1 MNIVVRYANGMVE
14 EFDTNALTSPDP
26 FRGSSGDFQANIC
39 TDVQVRLDLLEAE
52 GLRIDVYWYDTL
64 ADRLTRRVR
73 LGPDGT
79 SAEVDGDGGGAGLVT
94 GVLNRQLAGVL
105 YVIDR
110 AELEDID
117 EVEIDGKVALRKVAG
132 GLVDQI
138 LFDKQVACY
147 MGRRTDDS
155 MVDLIQQLHERVRA
169 AHQDWDDG
177 EIAASYGIG
186 LGTYLRFC
194 GAKAAL
200 DELESHHADSEER
213 LARACAAALA
223 EDPSVAPAGV
233 AELTGASVSEVMRV
247 WERARGRAD
256 DMNDQGHAPTGE
268 ANPIDPLF
276 VDEQV
281 GRDGL

>member
-14 EFDTNALTSPDP
+14 EFDTNTLTSPDP
-26 FRGSSGDFQANIC
+26 FRRSVRDCQANIC

-52 GLRIDVYWYDTL
+52 GLRVDVYWYDTL

-73 LGPDGT
+73 LNPDGT
-79 SAEVDGDGGGAGLVT
+79 SVEVDGDGAGTGLVT
-94 GVLNRQLAGVL
+94 DVLNRQLAGVL
-105 YVIDR
+105 YVVDR
-110 AELEDID
+110 TELEDID

-138 LFDKQVACY
+138 LFDKCVACY
-147 MGRRTDDS
+147 MGKHTDDS

-200 DELESHHADSEER
+200 DELESHHAEGEER
-213 LARACAAALA
+213 LTRACVAAMA
-223 EDPSVAPAGV
+223 EDPSVAPVGV
-233 AELTGASVSEVMRV
+233 AGLTGASLPEVMRV
-247 WERARGRAD
+247 WERARNQAD
-256 DMNDQGHAPTGE
+256 DEDGQALAPVKE
-268 ANPIDPLF
+268 DRIDPLF
-276 VDEQV
+276 LDEQI
-281 GRDGL
+281 GQDDR